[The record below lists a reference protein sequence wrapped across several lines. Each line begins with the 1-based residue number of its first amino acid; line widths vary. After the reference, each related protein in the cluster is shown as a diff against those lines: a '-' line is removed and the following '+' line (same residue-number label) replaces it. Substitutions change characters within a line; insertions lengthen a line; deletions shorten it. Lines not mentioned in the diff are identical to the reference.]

1 MQIINSASVAS
12 LMNTILANVTGQTDN
27 NVIVSESLDNLV
39 DVGTIISDNITAENF
54 RNTATGMFD
63 QIGEIVYSTIRNTT
77 LGNYNINVSDTEY
90 ASIREKVTITPL
102 DFEASHHWNTS
113 GGSTFSDM
121 FEYHNLEFTTKV
133 YNKLSNFRTKP
144 YSLGINRFKSAFR
157 SESEVMKMF
166 GEIANM
172 ITAVYTYTVQAAE
185 KRVVNQLVAST
196 VCETTPTRC
205 INLLEQY
212 ASETGETLTT
222 KTCMKNDAFIRWAF
236 AYMNKIADLMS
247 MPTANYNDGSRII
260 NTIGDDMR
268 KVMITDF
275 KRLIDTN
282 VMSSAYNPEYISD
295 NSWIITPAF
304 QNATERNK
312 IDIVPAGTHSITS
325 GKHVTRVQ
333 INNIIGMIFDKRGAC
348 TSSTRIKTGTSVNDF
363 DEHINY
369 IHKFDMREF
378 VDETENAVIFVLAD
392 YSSSSSTWTKA
403 YTVTEAND

>member
-157 SESEVMKMF
+157 SEAEVMKMF

-212 ASETGETLTT
+212 ASVTGETLTT

-268 KVMITDF
+268 KIMITDF

-392 YSSSSSTWTKA
+392 YSSTTSSWTKA
-403 YTVTEAND
+403 YTVTEEND